1 MAGAVELPAAAEALK
16 FIAMTPKTALALFGI
31 GLVGGTLSGFL
42 GTGGAFIM
50 TPAMMSLGIPG
61 IMAVAANITHKF
73 GKAIMGAK
81 KHSEFGNVDMRMG
94 LVMFIALFAGVKVA
108 VSMNKGVLEKM
119 GAAGSNLYISIMFII
134 ILSWVAIFM
143 FRDIMRQRKG
153 VVKQEAQKGPTLAEK
168 IRNLNIPPMIHFKVA
183 GVRASLWLALLVG
196 FATGF
201 LAGTIGVGGFIGV
214 PAMIYLLGIPTY
226 VAAGTELFLAIFSGM
241 QGAFLYAINGY
252 VDIRITLLLYLGSLI
267 GINLGAIG
275 TRVVRGSQIRLVM
288 VAIIAMVAL
297 SRAAMVPKYLS
308 DMGYAS
314 VAAGTLHV
322 VSFLSDVFLFGSGAV
337 GVSLIFFWMLQ
348 AYRRAAKEKAAGAE
362 LSGSEVSS
370 T

>member
-1 MAGAVELPAAAEALK
+1 MAGAVEIPAAAEAIK
-16 FIAMTPKTALALFGI
+16 FIALTPKIALSLFGI

-42 GTGGAFIM
+42 GSGGAFIM

-94 LVMFIALFAGVKVA
+94 LVMFLALFAGVKVA

-119 GAAGSNLYISIMFII
+119 GAAGSNLYISVMFVI
-134 ILSWVAIFM
+134 ILSWVSVFM
-143 FRDIMRQRKG
+143 YRDIMRQRKG
-153 VVKQEAQKGPTLAEK
+153 VTQNTGKAGSSLVEK
-168 IRNLNIPPMIHFKVA
+168 IRNWNLPPMIHFKVA
-183 GVRASLWLALLVG
+183 GVRASLWLALVVG

-241 QGAFLYAINGY
+241 QGAFLYAMHGY

-267 GINLGAIG
+267 GVNLGAIG

-297 SRAAMVPKYLS
+297 SRAAMVPVYLNDLGKIALTS
-308 DMGYAS
+308 GVHDI
-314 VAAGTLHV
+314 VTL
-322 VSFLSDVFLFGSGAV
+322 LSNVFLYGSGLV
-337 GVSLIFFWMLQ
+337 GVTIIFYWMFQ
-348 AYRRAAKEKAAGAE
+348 AYRRA
-362 LSGSEVSS
+362 GSSKQTQSALNSSNVSS
-370 T
+370 

>member
-1 MAGAVELPAAAEALK
+1 MAGAVEIPAAAEALK
-16 FIAMTPKTALALFGI
+16 FLTFTPKIALSLFGI

-42 GTGGAFIM
+42 GSGGAFIM

-108 VSMNKGVLEKM
+108 VSINKGVLEKM
-119 GAAGSNLYISIMFII
+119 GAAGSNLYISVMFVI
-134 ILSWVAIFM
+134 ILSWVSWFM

-153 VVKQEAQKGPTLAEK
+153 GAAKTGDGPTLAEK
-168 IRNLNIPPMIHFKVA
+168 IRNINLPPMIHFKVA
-183 GVRASLWLALLVG
+183 GVKASLWLALLVG

-226 VAAGTELFLAIFSGM
+226 VAAGTELFLAIFSGA
-241 QGAFLYAINGY
+241 QGAFLYALNGY
-252 VDIRITLLLYLGSLI
+252 VDIRITLCLYLGSLI

-297 SRAAMVPKYLS
+297 SRAAMVPVYLN
-308 DMGYAS
+308 DMGRIALTVGAHEGITFIS
-314 VAAGTLHV
+314 NI
-322 VSFLSDVFLFGSGAV
+322 FLFGSGLV
-337 GVSLIFFWMLQ
+337 GVSLIMFWMFQ
-348 AYRRAAKEKAAGAE
+348 AYRRAGRLKTTEGVV
-362 LSGSEVSS
+362 SNSEVSG
-370 T
+370 

>member
-1 MAGAVELPAAAEALK
+1 MAGAVELPAAAEAIK
-16 FIAMTPKTALALFGI
+16 FISMTPKLALSLFGI

-50 TPAMMSLGIPG
+50 TPAMMSLGLPG

-108 VSMNKGVLEKM
+108 VTMNKGVLEKM
-119 GAAGSNLYISIMFII
+119 GAAGSNLYISIMFIV
-134 ILSWVAIFM
+134 ILSWVSLFM
-143 FRDIMRQRKG
+143 FRDIMRQRRGITANEK
-153 VVKQEAQKGPTLAEK
+153 AGPSLADK
-168 IRNLNIPPMIHFKVA
+168 IKNLSIPPVIHFKVA
-183 GVRASLWLALLVG
+183 NVRASLWLALLVG

-241 QGAFLYAINGY
+241 QGAFLYALNGY

-297 SRAAMVPKYLS
+297 SRAAMVPVYLS
-308 DMGYAS
+308 DLGKITL
-314 VAAGTLHV
+314 AAGAHETVTL
-322 VSFLSDVFLFGSGAV
+322 LSNIFLFGSGAV
-337 GVSLIFFWMLQ
+337 GVSLILFWMFQ
-348 AYRRAAKEKAAGAE
+348 AYRRAVKVPPVGND
-362 LSGSEVSS
+362 LPSSEII